1 MTHNLSDPAT
11 YPRWSVFSLRD
22 GERIERAVRTGEAP
36 VCPRC
41 SHALG
46 ARPES
51 QFFAPRVILDAT
63 AHDLVCDSCRRIWC
77 VVRHSPRSLR
87 LVRMRRL
94 AAAVD
99 GADSDAATGLRN
111 RRRNIVDRGT
121 FSHFH
126 AV

>member
-1 MTHNLSDPAT
+1 MTHEESVGAT
-11 YPRWSVFSLRD
+11 DPRWSVFSLRD

-41 SHALG
+41 AHALV
-46 ARPES
+46 AQPES
-51 QFFAPRVILDAT
+51 RFFSPHVILDAT
-63 AHDLVCDSCRRIWC
+63 AHDLVCDGCRRIWC
-77 VVRHSPRSLR
+77 VVRHSARSLR

-99 GADSDAATGLRN
+99 GVDSAARGP
-111 RRRNIVDRGT
+111 RRKGIGGET
-121 FSHFH
+121 FGHFH